1 MNKNHILFTHPIVG
15 DITFEDLIQDLKLI
29 VTDLLFFQSI
39 ISGMLQEL
47 SNMSDEDISSLLEYI
62 SIDKLN
68 WILYLLKSVNEKVEL
83 FYLFIGK

>member
-68 WILYLLKSVNEKVEL
+68 WILYLLKSVNEK
-83 FYLFIGK
+83 